1 MWWLWLLMPWR
12 KQKYFYRGRLDWDDN
27 SSAGKYVRENC
38 KPLRVKT
45 TDEYS
50 SGYDN
55 LVLVRSVIAFNFSNF
70 FPSSFPHLLPH
81 QRYLLSEAEEHH
93 QLFDLIESM
102 LEYEPS
108 KRLPLADALKH
119 PFFENVGFG
128 EATSSKSWE
137 GNRDI
142 SRWHTL
148 LERLNC
154 GASEL
159 FINGGCVFSV
169 LCYKSMDTL
178 FILQGLCRISPRPP
192 REQKAPG

>member
-1 MWWLWLLMPWR
+1 MSSVKGGDLSPLASQR

-38 KPLRVKT
+38 KPLRVRAET
-45 TDEYS
+45 QIPDFFFFFFSRPDFSIGIYS
-50 SGYDN
+50 PT
-55 LVLVRSVIAFNFSNF
+55 FFFS
-70 FPSSFPHLLPH
+70 SLLFPH

-93 QLFDLIESM
+93 QLFDLVESM

-128 EATSSKSWE
+128 EAAGSKAWE

-142 SRWHTL
+142 SR
-148 LERLNC
+148 
-154 GASEL
+154 
-159 FINGGCVFSV
+159 
-169 LCYKSMDTL
+169 
-178 FILQGLCRISPRPP
+178 
-192 REQKAPG
+192 